1 MTAWLQLLASPP
13 VKYGPSVALGR
24 AHGTM
29 TVVDAVIAAF
39 ELAALFELAQEIDPE
54 YVDDAGRI
62 IGSPAPGPDPQHSG
76 DRGGFAQLLTLAF
89 LVSGV
94 SFVAWRIQRA
104 MVQAATPTSR

>member
-1 MTAWLQLLASPP
+1 MGLIDVVANELMA
-13 VKYGPSVALGR
+13 VVALS
-24 AHGTM
+24 
-29 TVVDAVIAAF
+29 
-39 ELAALFELAQEIDPE
+39 QEIDPD

-94 SFVAWRIQRA
+94 SFVAWRVRREMNHARGRLDQ
-104 MVQAATPTSR
+104 S

>member
-1 MTAWLQLLASPP
+1 VVANELMA
-13 VKYGPSVALGR
+13 VVALS
-24 AHGTM
+24 
-29 TVVDAVIAAF
+29 
-39 ELAALFELAQEIDPE
+39 QEIDPD

-94 SFVAWRIQRA
+94 SFVAWRVRREMNHARGRLDQ
-104 MVQAATPTSR
+104 S

>member
-1 MTAWLQLLASPP
+1 MVANELMA
-13 VKYGPSVALGR
+13 VVALS
-24 AHGTM
+24 
-29 TVVDAVIAAF
+29 
-39 ELAALFELAQEIDPE
+39 QEIDPD

-94 SFVAWRIQRA
+94 SFVAWRVRREMNHARGRLDQ
-104 MVQAATPTSR
+104 S

>member
-1 MTAWLQLLASPP
+1 MTGVDTLFAAADL
-13 VKYGPSVALGR
+13 VAL
-24 AHGTM
+24 
-29 TVVDAVIAAF
+29 VEF
-39 ELAALFELAQEIDPE
+39 AQEIDPD

-94 SFVAWRIQRA
+94 SFVAWRIRRA
-104 MVQAATPTSR
+104 MTQAATPTPR